1 MDRYLKLKEK
11 LNINYQRKQTK
22 LQSKKKNKK
31 LSKPQ
36 RMVYKHISK
45 TPATLDEIS
54 RSLHEKSIQSI
65 KRILAN
71 TPSFGDSNKND
82 DYFPKLEETTNRVR
96 VTLKNLEK
104 MNKVLK
110 KNGKYSIVTE
120 FTSRKKTFK
129 PKKSPLRKMKRKS
142 NNNSTN
148 NSTNNSKSKKST
160 K

>member
-1 MDRYLKLKEK
+1 MDRCLKLKEK
-11 LNINYQRKQTK
+11 LNMNYYRKQTK

-31 LSKPQ
+31 LTKPQ

-54 RSLHEKSIQSI
+54 RSMHEKSIQSI
-65 KRILAN
+65 KKILAN
-71 TPSFGDSNKND
+71 TPSFDDSNKND

-104 MNKVLK
+104 MNKVVN

-142 NNNSTN
+142 NTNS
-148 NSTNNSKSKKST
+148 NSNT
-160 K
+160 KRK

>member
-1 MDRYLKLKEK
+1 MDRYLKLREK
-11 LNINYQRKQTK
+11 LNMNYHKKQTK

-36 RMVYKHISK
+36 RIVYKHISK
-45 TPATLDEIS
+45 TPATLAEIS
-54 RSLHEKSIQSI
+54 RSMHEKSIQNI
-65 KRILAN
+65 KRILSS
-71 TPSFGDSNKND
+71 TPSFGNNDKND
-82 DYFPKLEETTNRVR
+82 DYFPKLEETTDRVK

-104 MNKVLK
+104 MKKVVN

-142 NNNSTN
+142 NSNSN
-148 NSTNNSKSKKST
+148 KNSKRK
-160 K
+160 

>member
-11 LNINYQRKQTK
+11 LNMNYQRKQTK

-36 RMVYKHISK
+36 RIVYKHISK
-45 TPATLDEIS
+45 TPATLDQIS
-54 RSLHEKSIQSI
+54 RSIHEKSIQNI

-71 TPSFGDSNKND
+71 TRSFDDNNKND
-82 DYFPKLEETTNRVR
+82 DYFPKLEETTKRVK

-104 MNKVLK
+104 MNKVVN

-120 FTSRKKTFK
+120 FASRKKNFK

-142 NNNSTN
+142 NSNS
-148 NSTNNSKSKKST
+148 NSNT
-160 K
+160 KRK